1 MENTR
6 SKFVKVVWNGV
17 VIRQDISDLNQTS
30 KTKSKAV
37 LVAGK
42 KLGAFRTKMMAK
54 TNEIYHKLANIKLED
69 DDYLTALEKLRNLE
83 AETRAS
89 LKI

>member
-17 VIRQDISDLNQTS
+17 VIRQDISDLKQTRE
-30 KTKSKAV
+30 KDTKAG

-54 TNEIYHKLANIKLED
+54 TNEIYHKLANIKLEE